1 MSSSDSFID
10 EVTEELRRD
19 RLFGL
24 FRRYGWILILLIL
37 GIVGGAAWNEWQ
49 KARST
54 ASAQAF
60 GDGVVAALEQ
70 DDPAARQAAL
80 GTMPATPEQ
89 AVVLRMIAAAEAEQ
103 AGETAAALSALAAI
117 EADPAV
123 GESYRQLAALKRV
136 IVAGADMPA
145 NERAQILDGLSQPGR
160 AFRPLALEQLALL
173 RLDQG
178 EPAAAVDILQDLL
191 DEPDVTAGLRQRAT
205 QLIVA
210 LGGDPA
216 AED

>member
-1 MSSSDSFID
+1 MSNSDSFID
-10 EVTEELRRD
+10 EVTEDLRRD

-37 GIVGGAAWNEWQ
+37 GVVGGAAWNEWQ
-49 KARST
+49 KARAT

-60 GDGVVAALEQ
+60 GDAVVAALEQ
-70 DDPAARQAAL
+70 EEPGARQDAL
-80 GTMPATPEQ
+80 GVVPATPEQ
-89 AVVLRMIAAAEAEQ
+89 SVVLRMIAAAEAEQ
-103 AGETAAALSALAAI
+103 AGDIAAALSTLADI

-123 GESYRQLAALKRV
+123 SDSYRQLAALKRV
-136 IVAGADMPA
+136 IIAGADLPA
-145 NERAQILDGLSQPGR
+145 EERAQILGGLSQPGR

-178 EPAAAVDILQDLL
+178 EPEAALGILRDLL
-191 DEPDVTAGLRQRAT
+191 DEPGVTAGLRQRAT

-210 LGGDPA
+210 LGGDPEA
-216 AED
+216 AS